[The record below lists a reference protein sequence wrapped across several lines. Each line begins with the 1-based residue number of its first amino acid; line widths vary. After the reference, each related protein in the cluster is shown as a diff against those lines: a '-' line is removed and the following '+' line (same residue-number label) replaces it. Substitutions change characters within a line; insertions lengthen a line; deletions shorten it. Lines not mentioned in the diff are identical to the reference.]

1 MSCDYDA
8 QLYTAPQSRFPDSPT
23 LWPPPHLLTSTCPPH
38 DRTPLYVLLASLRC
52 DWPPCLRVPMHA
64 ASDMSCN
71 TMSCPCN
78 HYRDCELCCPAAV
91 VRSLAQRPRLA
102 LQNQPEGPRSLEIWQ
117 RVPAL
122 VMRGRRRGHDSRL
135 FRAPGGAGGVGR
147 AGSPRLP
154 VRVSRT
160 RYSISQKRP
169 VNVDF
174 SFAPRRGGAAGA
186 PPGQRVACLWPDAPG
201 THSTGTGACT
211 SNATAASD
219 HRLRE
224 LHKPV
229 QHHMRCSRGA
239 SIAAHASPVS
249 RSLTHGELE
258 LKLGNPIVTIVAV
271 IV

>member
-1 MSCDYDA
+1 MLPGRSSA
-8 QLYTAPQSRFPDSPT
+8 IP
-23 LWPPPHLLTSTCPPH
+23 
-38 DRTPLYVLLASLRC
+38 RT
-52 DWPPCLRVPMHA
+52 A
-64 ASDMSCN
+64 AS
-71 TMSCPCN
+71 
-78 HYRDCELCCPAAV
+78 A
-91 VRSLAQRPRLA
+91 RLA
-102 LQNQPEGPRSLEIWQ
+102 EPARGSTLAGDLAARAGARDARPASRTRLTTFPRTGGGG
-117 RVPAL
+117 
-122 VMRGRRRGHDSRL
+122 GRRAS
-135 FRAPGGAGGVGR
+135 GVS
-147 AGSPRLP
+147 AVLP